1 MQLPLGVGAHSLRHS
16 FTSRMN
22 EAGCID
28 RIQDA
33 LLGHAPATLTGR
45 YGKVTLEMM
54 HKELIKLK

>member
-1 MQLPLGVGAHSLRHS
+1 
-16 FTSRMN
+16 MN

-45 YGKVTLEMM
+45 YGKVTLEMKY
-54 HKELIKLK
+54 KEILKLK